1 MICLHIQCNITV
13 YESYIQY
20 NVTAYE
26 KEVSLVFTT
35 KTRKSKRKYSLL
47 ERMGVAYTRPEGELA
62 RMEKREEIL
71 CFLKEAMSFKRLR
84 NTVLQERCRGLLA
97 G

>member
-1 MICLHIQCNITV
+1 MICIHIQYNITV
-13 YESYIQY
+13 YESHIQY

-47 ERMGVAYTRPEGELA
+47 ERMEVAHNRPEGELA

-71 CFLKEAMSFKRLR
+71 CFLKRP
-84 NTVLQERCRGLLA
+84 
-97 G
+97 